1 MAEPSSLIFRLDFA
15 VYAKTTPQINLIN
28 NLDHIIS
35 LDNITIDETLFKSI
49 FYQTD
54 NFAIN
59 PNAALDE
66 LSLSKISFSNLT
78 VSGVHFCLFDVI
90 LQNIEADLGVS
101 SSMFSPC
108 TNMALHK
115 EINAVKSLVD
125 LIQTGTIICS
135 MKWSDIINAL
145 RCEENNG
152 VADVILTL
160 TVVFTNPTVGVN
172 STIIK
177 FNYKTSITIIT
188 IV

>member
-1 MAEPSSLIFRLDFA
+1 MTEPSSLIFRLDFA
-15 VYAKTTPQINLIN
+15 VYAKATSQVNLTNNTDHVINL
-28 NLDHIIS
+28 DV
-35 LDNITIDETLFKSI
+35 ITIDEALFKSI

-59 PNAALDE
+59 PNAASVE

-78 VSGVHFCLFDVI
+78 ISGIHFCLFDTI
-90 LQNIEADLGVS
+90 LQNIETDLGVT

-108 TNMALHK
+108 TNIALHK
-115 EINAVKSLVD
+115 DINSIKSLVD
-125 LIQTGTIICS
+125 LIQTGTIVCS

-145 RCEENNG
+145 KCEANNG

-177 FNYKTSITIIT
+177 FNYKTTVTIPT
-188 IV
+188 M

>member
-1 MAEPSSLIFRLDFA
+1 MAQPSSLIFRLDFA
-15 VYAKTTPQINLIN
+15 VYAKATSQINLTKNTDHIV
-28 NLDHIIS
+28 NLDVI
-35 LDNITIDETLFKSI
+35 NIDETLFKSI

-78 VSGVHFCLFDVI
+78 VSGSHFCLFDTI

-108 TNMALHK
+108 TNIALHK
-115 EINAVKSLVD
+115 DINSIKSLVD
-125 LIQTGTIICS
+125 LIQTGTIVCS
-135 MKWSDIINAL
+135 MTWTDIINAL
-145 RCEENNG
+145 KCEENNG
-152 VADVILTL
+152 VAEVILTL

-177 FNYKTSITIIT
+177 FNYKTTIT

>member
-1 MAEPSSLIFRLDFA
+1 MAQPSSLIFRLDFA
-15 VYAKTTPQINLIN
+15 VYAKATTQVNLTKNTDHVVI
-28 NLDHIIS
+28 LDE
-35 LDNITIDETLFKSI
+35 ITIDESLFKSI

-59 PNAALDE
+59 PNAALSE

-90 LQNIEADLGVS
+90 IQNIEADLGVS

-108 TNMALHK
+108 TNIALHK
-115 EINAVKSLVD
+115 EINAIKSLVD
-125 LIQTGTIICS
+125 LIQTGTIVCS
-135 MKWSDIINAL
+135 MTWTDIINSL
-145 RCEENNG
+145 KCEANNG
-152 VADVILTL
+152 VAEVILTL

-177 FNYKTSITIIT
+177 FNYRTSIN